1 MLKKIRNSITF
12 KVFLFTIIP
21 IFLLILLLIISQY
34 LFFNDFYISEKRK
47 NLKSNTLNLKYTIDN
62 YNMTANS
69 FKSYIYEFEEKNN
82 AKVAI
87 LNSNGTIKFSVTPYE
102 NNILKEYDAINKAIK
117 HWLNSDNYYKVLLSK
132 ETLTYQFMDPVSK
145 NYYSVIVSPLE
156 TYNPSILFVVST
168 LQPVDEANN
177 ILSQY
182 YLYFI
187 IAALIILVI
196 VSIILSRMLTKP
208 LIVLNETAKKMSNL
222 DFKVKCNISTNDEL
236 GSLGNS
242 LNFMSK
248 KLDNT
253 LTDLHK
259 ANEKLIDDIEKERK
273 LEKMRREFIG
283 DISHELKT
291 PISLVQGYAEA
302 LKDGIVDKDD
312 ISFYTDVIIEETNNL
327 NSLVVD
333 MLNLAKLE
341 NDPYSINKEK
351 VNISEFLKVITKKYS
366 LMMQNHDFITSIDL
380 DISPYSIFDPKRIEE
395 VLNNFITN
403 AKRHTKLGDKI
414 KVSLSPLND
423 SNFIISVE
431 NQGIQLNKNDLNNI
445 WDKFYRVDKS
455 RNKSSGGSGLG
466 LAITKRIL
474 DLHKSSYGVENTSN
488 GVKFY
493 FTLPRYIENKELKE

>member
-1 MLKKIRNSITF
+1 MGNKIRSSITI

-34 LFFNDFYISEKRK
+34 LFFNDFYISEKSK
-47 NLKSNTLNLKYTIDN
+47 NLKSNTLDLKYTIDN
-62 YNMTANS
+62 YNLTNNS

-87 LNSNGTIKFSVTPYE
+87 LNSNGDINFSVTPYD
-102 NNILKEYDAINKAIK
+102 NNILREYDAINKAIK

-132 ETLTYQFMDPVSK
+132 ETLTYQFMDPISK

-156 TYNPSILFVVST
+156 TYNPTILFVVST
-168 LQPVDEANN
+168 LQPVDEANS
-177 ILSQY
+177 ILKQY

-187 IAALIILVI
+187 VAALIILVI
-196 VSIILSRMLTKP
+196 VSIILSRMLTRP
-208 LIVLNETAKKMSNL
+208 LIALNETAKKMSHL
-222 DFKVKCNISTNDEL
+222 EFDVKCNVTTNDEL

-248 KLDNT
+248 KLDTT

-259 ANEKLIDDIEKERK
+259 ANEQLISDIEKERK

-302 LKDGIVDKDD
+302 LKDGIVEKDD
-312 ISFYTDVIIEETNNL
+312 ISFYTDVIIEETNTL
-327 NSLVVD
+327 NSLVID
-333 MLNLAKLE
+333 MLNLTKLE
-341 NDPYSINKEK
+341 NDPYSIKLQRVDLSN
-351 VNISEFLKVITKKYS
+351 FLKIITKKYS
-366 LMMQNHDFITSIDL
+366 LMMQNHDFITNIDI
-380 DISPYSIFDPKRIEE
+380 DTSPYSIFDSKKIEE
-395 VLNNFITN
+395 VFNNFLTN
-403 AKRHTKLGDKI
+403 AKRYTKFGEKI
-414 KVSLSPLND
+414 IVSLKVLND
-423 SNFIISVE
+423 ENFIISVE
-431 NQGIQLNKNDLNNI
+431 NQGVQLNDNDLNNI

-455 RNKSSGGSGLG
+455 RNKASGGSGLG

-474 DLHKSSYGVENTSN
+474 DLHKSTYGVENTSD

-493 FTLPRYIENKELKE
+493 FTLPMYPKNN

>member
-1 MLKKIRNSITF
+1 MGKKIRSSITI

-34 LFFNDFYISEKRK
+34 LFFNDFYINKKSKT
-47 NLKSNTLNLKYTIDN
+47 LKSNTLGLKYTIDN
-62 YNMTANS
+62 YNLTVNS

-87 LNSNGTIKFSVTPYE
+87 LNSNGAIKFSVTPYDD
-102 NNILKEYDAINKAIK
+102 NNILKEYDTINKAIA

-132 ETLTYQFMDPVSK
+132 ETLTYQFMDPISK

-168 LQPVDEANN
+168 LQPVDEANS
-177 ILSQY
+177 ILTQY

-187 IAALIILVI
+187 VAALIILVI

-208 LIVLNETAKKMSNL
+208 LIALNKTAKKMSNL
-222 DFKVKCNISTNDEL
+222 EFNVKCNVTTNDEL

-248 KLDNT
+248 KLDTT

-259 ANEKLIDDIEKERK
+259 ANEQLIDDIEKERK

-327 NSLVVD
+327 NCLVID

-341 NDPYSINKEK
+341 NDPYSIREKK
-351 VNISEFLKVITKKYS
+351 VNLSQFLRVITKKYS
-366 LMMQNHDFITSIDL
+366 LMMQNHNFITNIDI
-380 DISPYSIFDPKRIEE
+380 DTSPYSIFDPKRIEE
-395 VLNNFITN
+395 VLNNFLTN
-403 AKRHTKLGDKI
+403 AKRYTKVGDKI
-414 KVSLSPLND
+414 IVSLKILND
-423 SNFIISVE
+423 DNFIISVE
-431 NQGIQLNKNDLNNI
+431 NQGVQLNENDLNNI
-445 WDKFYRVDKS
+445 WNKFYRVDKS
-455 RNKSSGGSGLG
+455 RNKASGGSGLG
-466 LAITKRIL
+466 LSITKRIL
-474 DLHKSSYGVENTSN
+474 DLHKSIYGVVNTPN
-488 GVKFY
+488 GLKFH
-493 FTLPRYIENKELKE
+493 FTLPVYSKKN